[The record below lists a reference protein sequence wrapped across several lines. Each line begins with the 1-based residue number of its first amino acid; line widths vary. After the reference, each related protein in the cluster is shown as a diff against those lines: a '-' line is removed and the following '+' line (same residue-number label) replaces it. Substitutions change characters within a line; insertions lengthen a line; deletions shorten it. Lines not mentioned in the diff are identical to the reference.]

1 MTLRYSDVSGPESS
15 LVSAIVSDNRPL
27 RNRDIM
33 PGTPVFDMQVRDG
46 DRLLTFDGELLAH
59 VSSRIDGR
67 DRWTE
72 MRVYRTTG
80 GSYILEKVGRSI
92 RLHMPGCPD
101 MKEDLPL
108 FQSEHPGDD
117 PDIGYTWCDQCAPPI
132 GEEYDFPSLLVE
144 EDRFW
149 ATLSTDPEVI
159 IDATWRKREGYR
171 RLPRISVD
179 LLTELCKNDPAFEVW
194 RTERVS

>member
-1 MTLRYSDVSGPESS
+1 MASV
-15 LVSAIVSDNRPL
+15 
-27 RNRDIM
+27 
-33 PGTPVFDMQVRDG
+33 PVFDAQVRDG
-46 DRLLTFDGELLAH
+46 NRLLSFDGQLLATI
-59 VSSRIDGR
+59 SSRTSDR

-72 MRVYRTTG
+72 MSVYRTSG

-92 RLHMPGCPD
+92 RLHMPGCGD
-101 MKEDLPL
+101 ILKDLPL
-108 FQSEHPGDD
+108 FQQEHPGDD
-117 PDIGYTWCDQCAPPI
+117 PDIGYTWCVKCSPPV

-159 IDATWRKREGYR
+159 IDALWRKREGYR

-179 LLTELCKNDPAFEVW
+179 LLNALCLVDPAFETW